1 VLAVPEHRIFGP
13 KTTHALALD
22 EPNESPRPAIVRHVE
37 KVASGPADQRP
48 HPLRL
53 DAIVDWVRHLQGQHV
68 PFAIEGRVEEPLL
81 LLESHVDHGTR
92 PTRRPRSRWVRCRRA
107 FRGAEPSALIAR
119 RLSGK
124 LTVRIF
130 GLLAAEAEGPIAI
143 GALIL
148 IVFLAMT
155 AAIVAKLFAV

>member
-1 VLAVPEHRIFGP
+1 MDSLMEKCVVAQKP
-13 KTTHALALD
+13 K
-22 EPNESPRPAIVRHVE
+22 S
-37 KVASGPADQRP
+37 Q
-48 HPLRL
+48 
-53 DAIVDWVRHLQGQHV
+53 
-68 PFAIEGRVEEPLL
+68 
-81 LLESHVDHGTR
+81 
-92 PTRRPRSRWVRCRRA
+92 RRA
-107 FRGAEPSALIAR
+107 SKKLPVM
-119 RLSGK
+119 SGK

>member
-1 VLAVPEHRIFGP
+1 MEKCVVAHEP
-13 KTTHALALD
+13 K
-22 EPNESPRPAIVRHVE
+22 S
-37 KVASGPADQRP
+37 Q
-48 HPLRL
+48 
-53 DAIVDWVRHLQGQHV
+53 
-68 PFAIEGRVEEPLL
+68 
-81 LLESHVDHGTR
+81 
-92 PTRRPRSRWVRCRRA
+92 RRA
-107 FRGAEPSALIAR
+107 SKKLPVM
-119 RLSGK
+119 SGK